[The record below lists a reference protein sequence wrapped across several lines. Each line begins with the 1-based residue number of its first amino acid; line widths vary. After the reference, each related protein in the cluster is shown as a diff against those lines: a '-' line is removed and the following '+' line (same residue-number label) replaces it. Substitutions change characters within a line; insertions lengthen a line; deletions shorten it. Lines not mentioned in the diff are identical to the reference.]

1 MNSSS
6 FDDDLRRAMKRIE
19 PSPDLASRVMARV
32 PARRG
37 LDRIRLDR
45 RWIGAVAAGLAILA
59 SFGGVQQLRREHRS
73 EAQQTQREVFFA
85 LSLASA
91 KLDHA
96 MNSANSRL
104 QRSAPDV
111 TIGVE
116 EKDRL

>member
-6 FDDDLRRAMKRIE
+6 FDDDLRRAIRRVH
-19 PSPDLASRVMARV
+19 PSAGFADRVMARV
-32 PARRG
+32 PEKRWPS
-37 LDRIRLDR
+37 R
-45 RWIGAVAAGLAILA
+45 RWLGAVAAGIAVLA
-59 SFGGVQQLRREHRS
+59 SLGGVQQLRREHRAH
-73 EAQQTQREVFFA
+73 AQQIQREVFFA

-96 MNSANSRL
+96 MSNANSRL